1 MQIPQYR
8 LREWAA
14 HLKRILDNA
23 MCDPSDDRT
32 ANALRMARKDLRR
45 MEQYSKDNDKT

>member
-1 MQIPQYR
+1 MQIPRYR

-23 MCDPSDDRT
+23 TCDLSDYRT

-45 MEQYSKDNDKT
+45 MEQYIKDNDKT